1 MCAATT
7 APTTPFA
14 APVVDELAVRVV
26 VDSRYERFLPRMMHD
41 NVHIE
46 HTGQVPG
53 RQMTCLAGEWG
64 LSLHLESVSS
74 GARAQYLLDFGYTPE
89 IVSRNFD
96 ILAIEPEKL
105 NGLILSHGHRDHYGG
120 LEGFVQNFRHKMR
133 DDVSL
138 YIGAEDV
145 FREKWVKS
153 RPIGNHDGEAGLSSW
168 GSLNRHALV
177 SQRVIPVCCGEPK
190 VLDQAFTTGYI
201 ERTSFEKITG
211 GSLVMEDV
219 DHFTPEER
227 AGKMVSDSHPEE
239 HATCYIVKGRGLVVI
254 SSCGHTGIINTVRT
268 AMAVTN
274 SDKVHAVIG
283 GFHLATSPSEYIGMT
298 VDEMEK
304 LNPDVILPMHCTGS
318 EFIERMKA
326 RMPHAVVA
334 SNLGSR
340 FTFGV

>member
-1 MCAATT
+1 MAMTGHE
-7 APTTPFA
+7 APFR
-14 APVVDELAVRVV
+14 APEVDELKVRVV

-41 NVHIE
+41 HVNIE
-46 HTGQVPG
+46 HVGQVPG

-64 LSLHLESVSS
+64 LSLHLESRLGGTS
-74 GARAQYLLDFGYTPE
+74 AQYLLDFGYTPD
-89 IVSRNFD
+89 IVNRNFD
-96 ILAIEPEKL
+96 LLAIEPDKL

-120 LEGFVQNFRHKMR
+120 LEGFVENFRHLMR

-153 RPIGNHDGEAGLSSW
+153 RPLGNQEAAPGLSSW

-177 SQRVIPVCCGEPK
+177 SQKVIPVCCGTPTA
-190 VLDQAFTTGYI
+190 LDQAFTSGYI

-219 DHFTPEER
+219 DHFSPEER
-227 AGKMVSDSHPEE
+227 AGKMVPDSHPEE

-254 SSCGHTGIINTVRT
+254 SSCGHTGIVNTVRT
-268 AMAVTN
+268 AMAATN
-274 SDKVHAVIG
+274 VEKVHAVIG
-283 GFHLATSPSEYIGMT
+283 GFHLATSPSEYIGHT

-304 LNPDVILPMHCTGS
+304 INPDVILPMHCTGS
-318 EFIERMKA
+318 EFIERMKE